1 MSKRHKLFFALVPDR
16 AVQRQIG
23 KIQVS
28 SGVSGRAVK
37 PEQFHAT
44 LAFLGMQQEE
54 VIPRIRNIASKLEFP
69 QCNIRMDRLGCFRR
83 AGVLWLGA
91 NVIPDELARFQYAL
105 VGALLDAGI
114 GYDRKAWKFHITL
127 YRKMRMSTPI
137 MDPVAIEWPLTSFEL
152 IESVSIGNGVKYHS
166 IGQWTARA

>member
-1 MSKRHKLFFALVPDR
+1 MSGRHKLFFALVPDSPVR
-16 AVQRQIG
+16 KGIG
-23 KIQVS
+23 EAQAS

-44 LAFLGMQQEE
+44 LAFLGMQQAD
-54 VIPRIRNIASKLEFP
+54 VIPRIKNIASKLEFQ

-83 AGVLWLGA
+83 AGVLWMGA
-91 NVIPDELARFQYAL
+91 NVIPDELVSFQYSL
-105 VGALLDAGI
+105 VGALLEAGI

-137 MDPVAIEWPLTSFEL
+137 MDPVAIEWPLTEL
-152 IESVSIGNGVKYHS
+152 NMACQLHRLRKL
-166 IGQWTARA
+166 